1 MKKKLLMRL
10 AAAALAVGMCLSSA
24 GASYFTDVSP
34 NAWYYD
40 AVTECSDYGLL
51 NGYQNGTFRPN
62 ATITRAECAALLDR
76 MVDPDEPLGSEIGY
90 QDVSQMDWYYM
101 ATKGGGQLLGGVKV
115 TYTNKSPVGYYAW
128 FYPKKACTRE
138 DFAYGLG
145 CVLYD
150 LEDEGGSGFNDYQQ
164 INPQYRD
171 TIMKLRHNGIIN
183 GDGVGRY
190 GYFHPKKTI
199 TRAEVAQILY
209 NMIEIA
215 ES

>member
-76 MVDPDEPLGSEIGY
+76 MVDPDDDDE
-90 QDVSQMDWYYM
+90 W
-101 ATKGGGQLLGGVKV
+101 T
-115 TYTNKSPVGYYAW
+115 TW
-128 FYPKKACTRE
+128 FRDRLSRCIAN
-138 DFAYGLG
+138 GL
-145 CVLYD
+145 VLY
-150 LEDEGGSGFNDYQQ
+150 
-164 INPQYRD
+164 
-171 TIMKLRHNGIIN
+171 
-183 GDGVGRY
+183 
-190 GYFHPKKTI
+190 GY
-199 TRAEVAQILY
+199 
-209 NMIEIA
+209 
-215 ES
+215 

>member
-101 ATKGGGQLLGGVKV
+101 ATKGGGQLLRRCKG
-115 TYTNKSPVGYYAW
+115 YLYYKSP
-128 FYPKKACTRE
+128 
-138 DFAYGLG
+138 
-145 CVLYD
+145 
-150 LEDEGGSGFNDYQQ
+150 
-164 INPQYRD
+164 
-171 TIMKLRHNGIIN
+171 
-183 GDGVGRY
+183 
-190 GYFHPKKTI
+190 
-199 TRAEVAQILY
+199 
-209 NMIEIA
+209 
-215 ES
+215 

>member
-24 GASYFTDVSP
+24 GAAYFTDVSP

-101 ATKGGGQLLGGVKV
+101 ATTGGGQLLGGVKV

-164 INPQYRD
+164 INP
-171 TIMKLRHNGIIN
+171 
-183 GDGVGRY
+183 
-190 GYFHPKKTI
+190 
-199 TRAEVAQILY
+199 
-209 NMIEIA
+209 
-215 ES
+215 

>member
-115 TYTNKSPVGYYAW
+115 TYTKQKSGRIL
-128 FYPKKACTRE
+128 C
-138 DFAYGLG
+138 L
-145 CVLYD
+145 VLPEKS
-150 LEDEGGSGFNDYQQ
+150 LHS
-164 INPQYRD
+164 
-171 TIMKLRHNGIIN
+171 
-183 GDGVGRY
+183 
-190 GYFHPKKTI
+190 
-199 TRAEVAQILY
+199 
-209 NMIEIA
+209 
-215 ES
+215 

>member
-76 MVDPDEPLGSEIGY
+76 MVDPDEHLVQRSAIK
-90 QDVSQMDWYYM
+90 M
-101 ATKGGGQLLGGVKV
+101 
-115 TYTNKSPVGYYAW
+115 
-128 FYPKKACTRE
+128 
-138 DFAYGLG
+138 
-145 CVLYD
+145 
-150 LEDEGGSGFNDYQQ
+150 
-164 INPQYRD
+164 YRKW
-171 TIMKLRHNGIIN
+171 IGIIWLL
-183 GDGVGRY
+183 
-190 GYFHPKKTI
+190 
-199 TRAEVAQILY
+199 RAAVNY
-209 NMIEIA
+209 
-215 ES
+215 

>member
-62 ATITRAECAALLDR
+62 ATITRAECAALLHR

-128 FYPKKACTRE
+128 FYPKKPA
-138 DFAYGLG
+138 L
-145 CVLYD
+145 VK
-150 LEDEGGSGFNDYQQ
+150 
-164 INPQYRD
+164 I
-171 TIMKLRHNGIIN
+171 LRT
-183 GDGVGRY
+183 V
-190 GYFHPKKTI
+190 
-199 TRAEVAQILY
+199 
-209 NMIEIA
+209 
-215 ES
+215 